1 MLLAILLASIIR
13 IFLVQLY
20 IIPSESMTPTLNVSD
35 RVLVLK
41 DDISNINYGIG
52 EIVVFYHPDT
62 YVDVSPASKLVQ
74 SLKVWNYLDTTSQT
88 VYIKRIIGLPGDVI
102 EIDTLGNIYRNNE
115 LLIFKGILNETFTN
129 QEKYNVPNDSYFL
142 LGDNRS
148 NSQDSRIFGYVPVQ
162 NLIGKAIYVVYPYEN
177 IQKLDND

>member
-1 MLLAILLASIIR
+1 
-13 IFLVQLY
+13 
-20 IIPSESMTPTLNVSD
+20 MTPTLNVSD

-62 YVDVSPASKLVQ
+62 YVDVSAASKLVE
-74 SLKVWNYLDTTSQT
+74 SLKVWNYLDNTSQT

-115 LLIFKGILNETFTN
+115 LLIFKGIINETFTN

>member
-1 MLLAILLASIIR
+1 
-13 IFLVQLY
+13 
-20 IIPSESMTPTLNVSD
+20 MTPTLNVSD

-62 YVDVSPASKLVQ
+62 YVNVSPASKLVE
-74 SLKVWNYLDTTSQT
+74 SLKIWNYFDAPSQM

-102 EIDTLGNIYRNNE
+102 KIDTLGNIYRNNE
-115 LLIFKGILNETFTN
+115 LLTFKGILNETFTN
-129 QEKYNVPNDSYFL
+129 QEKFSVPNDSYFL

-148 NSQDSRIFGYVPVQ
+148 NSQDSRVFGYVPVD
-162 NLIGKAIYVVYPYEN
+162 NLIGKAFYVVYPYEN
-177 IQKLDND
+177 IQILDND

>member
-1 MLLAILLASIIR
+1 
-13 IFLVQLY
+13 
-20 IIPSESMTPTLNVSD
+20 MTPTLNVSD

-62 YVDVSPASKLVQ
+62 YVDLSAASKLVE

-115 LLIFKGILNETFTN
+115 LLIFKGIINETFTN

>member
-1 MLLAILLASIIR
+1 
-13 IFLVQLY
+13 
-20 IIPSESMTPTLNVSD
+20 MTPTLNVSD

-62 YVDVSPASKLVQ
+62 YVDVSAASKLVE

-115 LLIFKGILNETFTN
+115 LLIFKGILNETFNN

>member
-20 IIPSESMTPTLNVSD
+20 IIPSESMAPTLNVSD

-52 EIVVFYHPDT
+52 EIVVFYNPDT
-62 YVDVSPASKLVQ
+62 YVDVSPASKLVE

>member
-1 MLLAILLASIIR
+1 
-13 IFLVQLY
+13 
-20 IIPSESMTPTLNVSD
+20 MTPTLNVSD

-62 YVDVSPASKLVQ
+62 YVNVSPASKLVE
-74 SLKVWNYLDTTSQT
+74 SLKIWNYFDAPSQM

-102 EIDTLGNIYRNNE
+102 KIDTLGNIYRNNE
-115 LLIFKGILNETFTN
+115 LLTFKGILNETFTK
-129 QEKYNVPNDSYFL
+129 QEKFSVPNDSYFL

-148 NSQDSRIFGYVPVQ
+148 NSQDSRVFGYVPVD
-162 NLIGKAIYVVYPYEN
+162 NLIGKAFYVVYPYEN
-177 IQKLDND
+177 IQILDND

>member
-1 MLLAILLASIIR
+1 
-13 IFLVQLY
+13 
-20 IIPSESMTPTLNVSD
+20 MTPTLNVSD

-41 DDISNINYGIG
+41 DDISNISYGIG

>member
-1 MLLAILLASIIR
+1 
-13 IFLVQLY
+13 
-20 IIPSESMTPTLNVSD
+20 MTPTLNVSD

-52 EIVVFYHPDT
+52 EIIVFYHPDT
-62 YVDVSPASKLVQ
+62 YAEVSAASKLVE
-74 SLKVWNYLDTTSQT
+74 SLKIWNYFDAPSQW

-102 EIDTLGNIYRNNE
+102 KIDTLGNIYRNNE

-129 QEKYNVPNDSYFL
+129 QEIYSVPNDSYFL

-148 NSQDSRIFGYVPVQ
+148 NSQDSRVFGYVPVD
-162 NLIGKAIYVVYPYEN
+162 NLIGKAFYVVYPYEN
-177 IQKLDND
+177 IQILDND

>member
-1 MLLAILLASIIR
+1 
-13 IFLVQLY
+13 
-20 IIPSESMTPTLNVSD
+20 MTPTLNVSD

-62 YVDVSPASKLVQ
+62 YVDVSAASKLVE

-115 LLIFKGILNETFTN
+115 LLIFKGIINETFTN

-148 NSQDSRIFGYVPVQ
+148 NSQDSRIFGYLPVQ

>member
-52 EIVVFYHPDT
+52 EIVVFYNPDT
-62 YVDVSPASKLVQ
+62 YVDVSPASKLVE

>member
-1 MLLAILLASIIR
+1 
-13 IFLVQLY
+13 
-20 IIPSESMTPTLNVSD
+20 MTPTLNVSD

-62 YVDVSPASKLVQ
+62 YVDVSAASKLVE

-102 EIDTLGNIYRNNE
+102 RN
-115 LLIFKGILNETFTN
+115 
-129 QEKYNVPNDSYFL
+129 
-142 LGDNRS
+142 
-148 NSQDSRIFGYVPVQ
+148 
-162 NLIGKAIYVVYPYEN
+162 
-177 IQKLDND
+177 

>member
-1 MLLAILLASIIR
+1 
-13 IFLVQLY
+13 
-20 IIPSESMTPTLNVSD
+20 MTPTLNVSD

-62 YVDVSPASKLVQ
+62 YVNVSPASKLVE
-74 SLKVWNYLDTTSQT
+74 SLKIWNYFDAPSQM

-102 EIDTLGNIYRNNE
+102 KIDTLGNIYRNNE
-115 LLIFKGILNETFTN
+115 LLTFKGILNETSTK
-129 QEKYNVPNDSYFL
+129 QEKFSVPNDSYFL

-148 NSQDSRIFGYVPVQ
+148 NSQDSRVFGYVPVD
-162 NLIGKAIYVVYPYEN
+162 NLIGKAFYVVYPYEN
-177 IQKLDND
+177 IQILDND

>member
-62 YVDVSPASKLVQ
+62 YVDVSPASKFVK

-162 NLIGKAIYVVYPYEN
+162 NLIGKAIYVIYPYEN

>member
-1 MLLAILLASIIR
+1 MFLAILLASIIR

-62 YVDVSPASKLVQ
+62 YVDVSPASKLVE

>member
-1 MLLAILLASIIR
+1 
-13 IFLVQLY
+13 
-20 IIPSESMTPTLNVSD
+20 MTPTLNVSD

-62 YVDVSPASKLVQ
+62 YVYVSPASKLVE
-74 SLKVWNYLDTTSQT
+74 SLKIWNYFDAPSQM

-102 EIDTLGNIYRNNE
+102 KIDTLGNIYRNNE
-115 LLIFKGILNETFTN
+115 LLTFKGILNETFTN
-129 QEKYNVPNDSYFL
+129 QEKYSVPNDSYFL

-148 NSQDSRIFGYVPVQ
+148 NSQDSRVFGYVPVD
-162 NLIGKAIYVVYPYEN
+162 NLIGKAFYVVYPYEN
-177 IQKLDND
+177 IQILDND

>member
-1 MLLAILLASIIR
+1 
-13 IFLVQLY
+13 
-20 IIPSESMTPTLNVSD
+20 MTPTLNVSD

-62 YVDVSPASKLVQ
+62 YVDVSAASKLVE

-148 NSQDSRIFGYVPVQ
+148 NSQDSRVFGDVPVE
-162 NLIGKAIYVVYPYEN
+162 NLIGKAFYVVYPYEN

>member
-1 MLLAILLASIIR
+1 
-13 IFLVQLY
+13 
-20 IIPSESMTPTLNVSD
+20 MTPTLNVSD

-62 YVDVSPASKLVQ
+62 YVDVSQASKLVD
-74 SLKVWNYLDTTSQT
+74 SLKIWNYFDAPSQR

-102 EIDTLGNIYRNNE
+102 KIDTLGNIYRNNE

-129 QEKYNVPNDSYFL
+129 QEIYSVPNDSYFL

-148 NSQDSRIFGYVPVQ
+148 NSQDSRVFGYVPVD
-162 NLIGKAIYVVYPYEN
+162 NLIGKAFYVVYPYEN
-177 IQKLDND
+177 IQILDND

>member
-1 MLLAILLASIIR
+1 
-13 IFLVQLY
+13 
-20 IIPSESMTPTLNVSD
+20 MTPTLNVSD

-62 YVDVSPASKLVQ
+62 YVDVSAASKLVE

-115 LLIFKGILNETFTN
+115 LLIFKGIINETFTN

>member
-1 MLLAILLASIIR
+1 
-13 IFLVQLY
+13 
-20 IIPSESMTPTLNVSD
+20 MTPTLNVSD

-41 DDISNINYGIG
+41 DDVSNINYRIG
-52 EIVVFYHPDT
+52 DIAVFYHPDT
-62 YVDVSPASKLVQ
+62 YVDVSPASKLVG
-74 SLKVWNYLDTTSQT
+74 SLKIWNDFDTPSQT

-102 EIDTLGNIYRNNE
+102 KSDTLGNIYRNNE
-115 LLIFKGILNETFTN
+115 LLTFKGIINETYTN

-148 NSQDSRIFGYVPVQ
+148 NSQDSRVFGYVPVE
-162 NLIGKAIYVVYPYEN
+162 NLIGKAFYVVYPYEN

>member
-102 EIDTLGNIYRNNE
+102 EIDTLGNVYRNNE
-115 LLIFKGILNETFTN
+115 LLIFKGVLNETFTN

>member
-1 MLLAILLASIIR
+1 
-13 IFLVQLY
+13 
-20 IIPSESMTPTLNVSD
+20 MTPTLNVSD

-62 YVDVSPASKLVQ
+62 YVDVSAASKLVE

>member
-1 MLLAILLASIIR
+1 
-13 IFLVQLY
+13 
-20 IIPSESMTPTLNVSD
+20 MTPTLNVSD

-62 YVDVSPASKLVQ
+62 YVDVSAVSKLVE

-115 LLIFKGILNETFTN
+115 LLIFKGIINETFTN

>member
-74 SLKVWNYLDTTSQT
+74 SLKVWNYLGTTSQT

>member
-1 MLLAILLASIIR
+1 
-13 IFLVQLY
+13 
-20 IIPSESMTPTLNVSD
+20 MTPTLNVSD

-62 YVDVSPASKLVQ
+62 YVDVSAASKLVE

-115 LLIFKGILNETFTN
+115 LLTFKGIINETFTN

>member
-102 EIDTLGNIYRNNE
+102 DIDTLGNIYRNNE

>member
-1 MLLAILLASIIR
+1 
-13 IFLVQLY
+13 
-20 IIPSESMTPTLNVSD
+20 MTPTLNVSD

-62 YVDVSPASKLVQ
+62 YVDVSAASKLVE

-115 LLIFKGILNETFTN
+115 LLIFKGIINETFTN

-177 IQKLDND
+177 IQILDND